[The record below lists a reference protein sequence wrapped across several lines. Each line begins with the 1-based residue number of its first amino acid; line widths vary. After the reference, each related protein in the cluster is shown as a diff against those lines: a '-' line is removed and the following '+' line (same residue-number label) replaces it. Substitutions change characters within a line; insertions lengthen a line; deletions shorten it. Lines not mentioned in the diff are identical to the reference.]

1 MDGIDQ
7 RLLKVVEEL
16 ERNSE
21 ITTDIRDILTAAKVG
36 LRVLGGIGQAMRWLG
51 LLATAGVA
59 IYGAVYSATHGGQL
73 PPK

>member
-1 MDGIDQ
+1 
-7 RLLKVVEEL
+7 
-16 ERNSE
+16 
-21 ITTDIRDILTAAKVG
+21 
-36 LRVLGGIGQAMRWLG
+36 MRWLG